1 MKINKLIGVSGFARS
16 GKDTFY
22 ERCALA
28 LNCFGVKSIRFSF
41 ADALKSEVDSLLM
54 EHVGISAFTEKDSDK
69 EIIRPLLVTYGT
81 DIRRKLNP
89 DCWIESISKKVEDYL
104 SQGYFVFITDVR
116 FLNEA
121 EWVKSQSGYLFNINR
136 EGVGAAN
143 KDEKLQLKLFKHLI
157 DYKVTWPTFGAE
169 DLHSCDKVISPLFSK
184 SSSVDFF
191 PKNNSFI
198 NSKNQKMI
206 SA

>member
-1 MKINKLIGVSGFARS
+1 MNKLIGVSGFARS

-22 ERCALA
+22 ERCSLA
-28 LNCFGVKSIRFSF
+28 LNCFGGKSIRFSF

-89 DCWIESISKKVEDYL
+89 DCWIESISGKVEDYL

-157 DYKVTWPTFGAE
+157 DYKVTWPTFGAG
-169 DLHSCDKVISPLFSK
+169 DLHSCDEFISPLFSK

-198 NSKNQKMI
+198 NCKNQKMI